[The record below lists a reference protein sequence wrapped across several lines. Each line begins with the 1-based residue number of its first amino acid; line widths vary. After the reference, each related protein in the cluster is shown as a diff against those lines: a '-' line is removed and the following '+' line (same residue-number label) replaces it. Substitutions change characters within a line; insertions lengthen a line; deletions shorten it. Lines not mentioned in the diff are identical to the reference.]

1 MQGSEMGRF
10 APRRTTACHL
20 WAATTLLTLAL
31 HAQAAPVQS
40 RFEPTLR
47 AEQGQ
52 ALVLNGAGTRFRTV
66 LRVYDLALYTP
77 KQTHSREALINGNQ
91 PCRLEFVA
99 LRELGSTDIGLAF
112 IRGMKANATR
122 EQVTRHL
129 PAMSQLVDIFSS
141 RQKLAEGD
149 RFGMEYVP
157 GKGTI
162 FRIDGRPHGQPVG
175 DAEFFRLVL
184 GIWLG
189 DSAVEPLLRDALLG
203 L

>member
-1 MQGSEMGRF
+1 MRERNKPT
-10 APRRTTACHL
+10 PRRAVSAL
-20 WAATTLLTLAL
+20 WATTVLLSLAL
-31 HAQAAPVQS
+31 QAQQVQAAPVQS
-40 RFEPTLR
+40 QFEPVLR

-52 ALVLNGAGTRFRTV
+52 SLVLNGAGTRFRTV

-77 KQTHSREALINGNQ
+77 KKTSSREALMNGNL

-112 IRGMKANATR
+112 IKGMKANASR
-122 EQVTRHL
+122 EQVARHL
-129 PAMSQLVDIFSS
+129 PAMSQLIEIFSS

-157 GKGTI
+157 GKGTV
-162 FRIDGRPHGQPVG
+162 FRIDGRSHGQPVG

>member
-1 MQGSEMGRF
+1 MT
-10 APRRTTACHL
+10 AIARRSAAARPA
-20 WAATTLLTLAL
+20 WAAAVLLSLVLQAQQ
-31 HAQAAPVQS
+31 AQAATVQS
-40 RFEPTLR
+40 QFEPVVH

-52 ALVLNGAGTRFRTV
+52 PLVLNGAGTRFRTV

-77 KQTHSREALINGNQ
+77 NKTRSREVLMNGNL

-99 LRELGSTDIGLAF
+99 LRALNSTDIGLAF
-112 IRGMKANATR
+112 IKGMRANASP
-122 EQVTRHL
+122 EQVSRHL
-129 PAMSQLVDIFSS
+129 PSMSQLIEIFSS
-141 RQKLAEGD
+141 RQKLEEGG

-162 FRIDGRPHGQPVG
+162 FRIDGRQHGQPVG
-175 DAEFFRLVL
+175 DAEFFRMVL
-184 GIWLG
+184 SIWLG